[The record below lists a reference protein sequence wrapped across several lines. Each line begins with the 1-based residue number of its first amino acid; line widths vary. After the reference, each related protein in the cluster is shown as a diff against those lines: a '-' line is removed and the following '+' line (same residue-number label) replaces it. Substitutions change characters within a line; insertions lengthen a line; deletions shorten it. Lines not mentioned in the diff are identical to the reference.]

1 MLRGG
6 EPSSGA
12 AGLRRAEKAMK
23 KKEVAIEISL
33 GRGPGRAR
41 LLTTDFS
48 YEYVRVN
55 AEYTT

>member
-1 MLRGG
+1 
-6 EPSSGA
+6 
-12 AGLRRAEKAMK
+12 MK
-23 KKEVAIEISL
+23 GKQVAIEISL

-41 LLTTDFS
+41 ILTTDLS